1 MKSLAIYA
9 VIVIT
14 VVAFIGWLLT
24 LAFSGPRDFAA
35 VGLSAIVV
43 VVVQLAAFG
52 MTKLLAPKGML
63 VGWGAGAL
71 LRLATLVIYSLLVVK
86 VLGMPA
92 VPALISMVV
101 FFFLSTLIE
110 PLLLRQ

>member
-1 MKSLAIYA
+1 MRSLAFYA

-14 VVAFIGWLLT
+14 IVALVGWLLT
-24 LAFSGPRDFAA
+24 MAFPGPRDVTAIW
-35 VGLSAIVV
+35 LSAIVV

-52 MTKLLAPKGML
+52 MTKLLAPKGMF
-63 VGWGAGAL
+63 VGWGAGSL
-71 LRLATLVIYSLLVVK
+71 LRLATLIIYSLMVVK

>member
-1 MKSLAIYA
+1 MKSFAFYA
-9 VIVIT
+9 VITIT
-14 VVAFIGWLLT
+14 IVAIIAWLLT
-24 LAFSGPRDFAA
+24 LAFANERDAA
-35 VGLSAIVV
+35 AIRLSAIVV
-43 VVVQLAAFG
+43 VVVQLASFA

-71 LRLATLVIYSLLVVK
+71 LRLTTLVIYALLVVK

-110 PLLLRQ
+110 PLLLRI